1 MLFKKIISAISAS
14 AVCLSLL
21 TFNIGADTERI
32 AVRTA
37 DQLMKMESDGN
48 YYLAG
53 DIDLTDVEW
62 KSINNFS
69 GHFDGNGYEITGL
82 TSNTYGLFST
92 LGSGAVVENVKLTN
106 TYITSK
112 YKAVGGIVSV
122 IQSGTENVAVKDCF
136 VGGVVSS
143 CRTKFKQSSNESTA
157 GSIVGK
163 NYSVSSVISD
173 CYSNAVTASENT
185 IGGIAGVN
193 YGTIENCGFGGQ
205 LVCTYSVYDLKC
217 DENGEST
224 DEGLYLYCIGG
235 VCGINYGK
243 ISNSFSRT
251 ARRIEAANY
260 SGGIAGALQKSGSI
274 KNCVNSSEVN
284 SYSGFDDER
293 FKGGL
298 IVGYAPKT
306 SEVSNCYTKEPDSF
320 SVSKDIGKGR
330 KGTETY
336 VISEENYNKISS
348 FDNLGSGWSIANGI
362 PVPDSLIQYVNIA
375 PAYEI
380 KLDRLVN
387 VSYDES
393 VDYGYDEFG
402 DILE

>member
-1 MLFKKIISAISAS
+1 MLFKKIISVISAF

-21 TFNIGADTERI
+21 TFNASADTERI
-32 AVRTA
+32 AIRTA
-37 DQLMKMESDGN
+37 DQLMKIESDGN

-62 KSINNFS
+62 KPIKNFS
-69 GHFDGNGYEITGL
+69 GHLDGNGYEITGL

-92 LGSGAVVENVKLTN
+92 LDSGAVVENVMLTN

-112 YKAVGGIVSV
+112 YKTVGGIVSV
-122 IQSGTENVAVKDCF
+122 INSGTENVTINNCF
-136 VGGVVSS
+136 VSGVVSS
-143 CRTKFKQSSNESTA
+143 CRKKFKLSSRGSTA

-163 NYSVSSVISD
+163 NYSSSSIISD
-173 CYSNAVTASENT
+173 CYSNAVAASECV

-224 DEGLYLYCIGG
+224 DEGLYLCCIGG

-243 ISNSFSRT
+243 ISNSFNNAT
-251 ARRIEAANY
+251 RRIEVANY

-284 SYSGFDDER
+284 SDPDDES

-298 IVGYAPKT
+298 IAGYAPKA

-330 KGTETY
+330 KSNTTY
-336 VISEENYNKISS
+336 VISDENYSNISS
-348 FDNLGSGWSIANGI
+348 FEKLGSGWSIVSGI
-362 PVPDSLIQYVNIA
+362 PVPDSLIKYVNIA
-375 PAYEI
+375 PVYEI